1 MTENAGTKEVMK
13 RDPIYELLS
22 TYKSAIKN
30 VLPKHLTPER
40 ILRVAYTAIHRTPK
54 LRECTHES
62 IINAV
67 LEISMLGLD
76 IGRTAHI
83 VPFGK
88 EATFICDY
96 KGFIDLAHRSDRIEA
111 FTFKPVY
118 EQDDFEYMEGTSRY
132 IKHKPYRGIDRGELV
147 AAYSI
152 VFFKHGGYD
161 FDVVEAP
168 DIAATKRFS
177 PGAKRSDSP
186 WNKKDLE
193 WTMWCKTAVRRLAK
207 RVPQSPEL
215 QRAAYLEELAEAGLK
230 QDIHHVSKTIDI
242 EPMPE
247 AADLSAAIKDKS
259 FKPIEETA
267 PVVEKEENQPTEE
280 TPTDTAAT
288 KEAATDDQEKVKEK
302 PTPKTWGDWRS
313 QWINKKEAG
322 FSTYF
327 HKNKDAFDIAPTEL
341 QEEARV
347 KWLKLYPETP
357 WPLAPAVEDTLLDEI
372 AKFPENL
379 RNQAT
384 VALGFETLGR
394 GLNEP
399 EQKELLEKCQELEA
413 LGKMSPEGQE
423 LSAVNKEIN
432 KYPMQRV
439 DEAQK
444 NCKLPTNRVLGL
456 DESNSLLAEC
466 ARLTKGG
473 AEDLS

>member
-1 MTENAGTKEVMK
+1 MTENAGKEVMK
-13 RDPIYELLS
+13 RDPIYELLT

-62 IINAV
+62 LINAV
-67 LEISMLGLD
+67 MEISMLGLD

-83 VPFGK
+83 VPFGR

-132 IKHKPYRGIDRGELV
+132 IKHKPFRGVDRGDLV

-168 DIAATKRFS
+168 DIAATKKMS
-177 PGAKRSDSP
+177 PGAKRSDST
-186 WNKKDLE
+186 WNKPDLE

-215 QRAAYLEELAEAGLK
+215 QRAAYLEGLAEAGLK
-230 QDIHHVSKTIDI
+230 QDIHHVSKAIDI
-242 EPMPE
+242 EPMPG
-247 AADLSAAIKDKS
+247 ASDLSAAIKDKVEQKEE
-259 FKPIEETA
+259 KPSTSEKPEPASVEHEATDQEPEKVEETI
-267 PVVEKEENQPTEE
+267 
-280 TPTDTAAT
+280 TPDF
-288 KEAATDDQEKVKEK
+288 
-302 PTPKTWGDWRS
+302 RS
-313 QWINKKEAG
+313 EWIKLKGPG

-327 HKNKDAFDIAPTEL
+327 YKNRARFETAPPEL
-341 QEEARV
+341 KEEARA

-357 WPLAPAVEDTLLDEI
+357 WPLDNPDHNIDRERIESQGEEDKSSVGDE
-372 AKFPENL
+372 
-379 RNQAT
+379 
-384 VALGFETLGR
+384 GFERKLILERIRYEHTADHIARAKAALHIPKMALD
-394 GLNEP
+394 GLSLD
-399 EQKELLEKCQELEA
+399 LLLVVQEKCEA
-413 LGKMSPEGQE
+413 LK
-423 LSAVNKEIN
+423 
-432 KYPMQRV
+432 
-439 DEAQK
+439 
-444 NCKLPTNRVLGL
+444 
-456 DESNSLLAEC
+456 
-466 ARLTKGG
+466 
-473 AEDLS
+473 